1 MVKVE
6 FTGSVEEVK
15 KEIREFIEANCSE
28 EINST
33 QKAIGEALDNTK
45 SKVEEKKEGT
55 KKVEEAP
62 AQKLPIAPAKKE
74 EAPTQKLPTAPAK
87 KEEAPVEVATPLPTK
102 TAEYTAADLQK
113 IAAAWVNKDIA
124 DNRTVLVNLLS
135 SFGVKAI
142 TVLPKEK
149 YGAFIQ
155 ELKNLG
161 ADV

>member
-15 KEIREFIEANCSE
+15 KEIREFIEANCIE
-28 EINST
+28 VVNST
-33 QKAIGEALDNTK
+33 EKAINKAASNVKTEEKTTVN
-45 SKVEEKKEGT
+45 VEEKKEEV

-62 AQKLPIAPAKKE
+62 A
-74 EAPTQKLPTAPAK
+74 QKLPTAPAK

-113 IAAAWVNKDIA
+113 IAAAWVNKDINN
-124 DNRTVLVNLLS
+124 NRTVLVNLLA

-149 YGAFIQ
+149 YGAFVQ

>member
-15 KEIREFIEANCSE
+15 KEIREFIGVNCTEVISDTE
-28 EINST
+28 
-33 QKAIGEALDNTK
+33 KAINKAINKAASNVKT
-45 SKVEEKKEGT
+45 EEKTTVNVEKKKEEV
-55 KKVEEAP
+55 KKV
-62 AQKLPIAPAKKE
+62 E

-113 IAAAWVNKDIA
+113 IAAAWVNKDI
-124 DNRTVLVNLLS
+124 DNNRTVLVNLLS

-155 ELKNLG
+155 ELKKLG

>member
-15 KEIREFIEANCSE
+15 KEIREFIEVNCTE
-28 EINST
+28 VVNST
-33 QKAIGEALDNTK
+33 EKAISKALDNARAVEKTTP
-45 SKVEEKKEGT
+45 KVEEKKEVA

-62 AQKLPIAPAKKE
+62 AP
-74 EAPTQKLPTAPAK
+74 KLPTAPAK

-113 IAAAWVNKDIA
+113 IAAAWVNMDI
-124 DNRTVLVNLLS
+124 DNNRTVLVNLLS

-142 TVLPKEK
+142 TVLPKEN

>member
-15 KEIREFIEANCSE
+15 KEINDFIEGFVGVDS
-28 EINST
+28 ITTLVKNSVEKKNIT
-33 QKAIGEALDNTK
+33 EKKVD
-45 SKVEEKKEGT
+45 KVEEKKEEV

-62 AQKLPIAPAKKE
+62 AP
-74 EAPTQKLPTAPAK
+74 KLPTAPAK

-113 IAAAWVNKDIA
+113 IAAAWVNKDINN
-124 DNRTVLVNLLS
+124 NRTVLVNLLS

-142 TVLPKEK
+142 TVLPKEN
-149 YGAFIQ
+149 YGAFVQ

>member
-15 KEIREFIEANCSE
+15 KEIREFIEANCTE
-28 EINST
+28 VVNST
-33 QKAIGEALDNTK
+33 EKAINKAASNVKTEEKTTVN
-45 SKVEEKKEGT
+45 VEEKKEEV
-55 KKVEEAP
+55 KKV
-62 AQKLPIAPAKKE
+62 E

-87 KEEAPVEVATPLPTK
+87 KVEAPVEVATPLPTK

-113 IAAAWVNKDIA
+113 IAAAWVNKDI
-124 DNRTVLVNLLS
+124 DNNRTVLVNLLA

-149 YGAFIQ
+149 YGAFVQ

>member
-15 KEIREFIEANCSE
+15 KEIREFIEANCTE
-28 EINST
+28 VVNST
-33 QKAIGEALDNTK
+33 EKAINKAASNVKTEEKTTVN
-45 SKVEEKKEGT
+45 VEEKKEEV
-55 KKVEEAP
+55 KKV
-62 AQKLPIAPAKKE
+62 E

-87 KEEAPVEVATPLPTK
+87 KVEAPVEVATPLPTK

-113 IAAAWVNKDIA
+113 IAAAWVNKDI
-124 DNRTVLVNLLS
+124 DNNRTVLVNLLS
-135 SFGVKAI
+135 NFGVKAI
-142 TVLPKEK
+142 TVLPKEN

-155 ELKNLG
+155 ELKKLG

>member
-15 KEIREFIEANCSE
+15 KEIREFIEANCTE
-28 EINST
+28 VVNST
-33 QKAIGEALDNTK
+33 EKAINKAASNVKTEEKTTVN
-45 SKVEEKKEGT
+45 VEEKKEEI
-55 KKVEEAP
+55 KKV
-62 AQKLPIAPAKKE
+62 E

-113 IAAAWVNKDIA
+113 IAAAWVNKDINN
-124 DNRTVLVNLLS
+124 NRTVLVNLLA

-149 YGAFIQ
+149 YGAFVQ

>member
-28 EINST
+28 VIDSSV
-33 QKAIGEALDNTK
+33 KAI
-45 SKVEEKKEGT
+45 SKTENNVKTVVNESKEVA

-62 AQKLPIAPAKKE
+62 A
-74 EAPTQKLPTAPAK
+74 QKLPTAPAK

-102 TAEYTAADLQK
+102 TAEYTAADLQR
-113 IAAAWVNKDIA
+113 IAATWVAKDVVN
-124 DNRTVLVNLLS
+124 NRKAMKDLLAK
-135 SFGVKAI
+135 FGVIAI
-142 TVLPKEK
+142 SGLPHES
-149 YGAFIQ
+149 YGAFVQ

-161 ADV
+161 VDI

>member
-1 MVKVE
+1 MLKIE
-6 FTGSVEEVK
+6 FTGSVEEVS
-15 KEIREFIEANCSE
+15 KEILDFVRGNY
-28 EINST
+28 INLAENIALPKSDT
-33 QKAIGEALDNTK
+33 EKAITKALDNARAVEKTTP
-45 SKVEEKKEGT
+45 KVEEKEEA

-62 AQKLPIAPAKKE
+62 AP
-74 EAPTQKLPTAPAK
+74 KLPTAPAK

-113 IAAAWVNKDIA
+113 IAAAWVNKDI
-124 DNRTVLVNLLS
+124 DNNRTVLVNLLS